1 MPTAP
6 LDRVAV
12 VTVSYNSSAQ
22 LPEFLDS
29 VAALTQRP
37 RHVVI
42 VDNASSDTASAQEIA
57 AGYDATVVALQRNLG
72 YGGAVNEGVRMLP
85 PEVEYILISNPDVSL
100 APDSLDILVVV
111 ADRNARAGAVGPR
124 ILNPDGTTYPSA
136 RSVPSLR
143 TGVGHAV
150 FGHPWPTN
158 PWTRSYRG
166 ERSAPSEPRAAG
178 WLSGS
183 CFLVRRSAFEQV
195 GGFDDGYFMYFEDV
209 DLGYRLGL
217 AGWTNLYEPS
227 ASATHIGGLS
237 TKTESTRMLRAHH
250 ESAIRFIRR
259 KYSRPGFAPL
269 RWALTAGLRVRLGL
283 LARRGS

>member
-1 MPTAP
+1 MPTAL

-22 LPEFLDS
+22 LPGFLDS
-29 VAALTQRP
+29 VAALSPRP

-42 VDNASSDTASAQEIA
+42 VDNASSDAAASQAIA
-57 AGYDATVVALQRNLG
+57 AGHGAVLLRLQRNVG
-72 YGGAVNEGVRMLP
+72 YGGAVNEGVRALP
-85 PEVEYILISNPDVSL
+85 RDVEYVLVSNPDVSL
-100 APDSLDILVVV
+100 TPDSVGILVAA
-111 ADRNARAGAVGPR
+111 ADRNARAGAIGPR

-166 ERSAPSEPRAAG
+166 ERATASEQRTAG

-183 CFLVRRSAFEQV
+183 CFLVRRSAFDDV
-195 GGFDDGYFMYFEDV
+195 GGFDEGYFMYFEDV

-227 ASATHIGGLS
+227 AAATHVGGLS
-237 TKTESTRMLRAHH
+237 TRTESTRMLRAHH

-259 KYSRPGFAPL
+259 KYSARGLAPV
-269 RWALTAGLRVRLGL
+269 RWALTAGLRLRLWL